1 MRFLCVLILLV
12 LSGCDRT
19 DDTPDADTI
28 YINGTI
34 LTLSTHAEKVTA
46 IAFKNGRVQAIGTR
60 IGVMRHQGDITEV
73 IDLGGNTM
81 VPGFFAG
88 NSEFSKHLEQTADI
102 EQAQL
107 SFASQGI
114 TTLVD
119 IGINRNDLVTL
130 LQHANANKLLLDII
144 AIPNVSEIEALVDD
158 DQFTFGQYNN
168 KLKVAGFSL
177 ALDGSASN
185 YTAWMAYPYQENPA
199 LPEQSWRSESLLPFS
214 TFYSVFQLVVENEL
228 QLFIHAMGDAAIDA
242 IIQAGYDLKLNAGQD
257 QRHVVV
263 MSRYM
268 RNNQLQQYAKLGII
282 GCFDTSNIYQQG
294 EDDVEK
300 LGLSRANGQ
309 SPIKQA
315 LEDSLP
321 ASNICFPGPMAAD
334 TVFALWSAV
343 NRVTAEED
351 IMGSG
356 LRLTPQQALQTMST
370 YAAFQFFE
378 DDNKGELVPGKQA
391 DAVILSANPMTVAPG
406 LIKDIEIIET
416 IKQGKTIF
424 RRPGIVDDN
433 SDFQ

>member
-1 MRFLCVLILLV
+1 MRYLCVLVLLV
-12 LSGCDRT
+12 LSGCDST

-34 LTLSTHAEKVTA
+34 LTLSAHTEKVTA
-46 IAFKNGRVQAIGTR
+46 ISFKNGKVQAIGTR

-73 IDLGGNTM
+73 IDLDGNTM
-81 VPGFFAG
+81 IPGFFAG

-119 IGINRNDLVTL
+119 IGINSTELVAL
-130 LQHANANKLLLDII
+130 LQHANANELLLDII
-144 AIPNVSEIEALVDD
+144 AIPNVSEIEALVDN
-158 DQFTFGQYNN
+158 DQFTFSLYNN

-177 ALDGSASN
+177 ALDGDASD

-199 LPEQSWRSESLLPFS
+199 LPKQNWRSEPQLPFS

-242 IIQAGYDLKLNAGQD
+242 IIQAGYDLKLNAEQN

-268 RNNQLQQYAKLGII
+268 RNNQLQHYTKLGLI

-294 EDDVEK
+294 EDDIEK
-300 LGLSRANGQ
+300 LGLRRANGQ

-334 TVFALWSAV
+334 TVFSLWSAV
-343 NRVTAEED
+343 NRVTAEGE
-351 IMGSG
+351 IIGSG
-356 LRLTPQQALQTMST
+356 LRLTPQQALQAMST
-370 YAAFQFFE
+370 HAAFQFFE
-378 DDNKGELVPGKQA
+378 DGSKGELVPGKQA
-391 DAVILSANPMTVAPG
+391 DAVILSANPTAIAPG
-406 LIKDIEIIET
+406 LIKDIKVIET

-424 RRPGIVDDN
+424 RRSAIVDDS
-433 SDFQ
+433 SDAQ